1 MSAGDK
7 KGNSDSA
14 SPRHHESKLEPV
26 CKQKI
31 ALSSDFYTTLPMWS
45 KASEVAKKTIDQSAA
60 QLSNLSLALRNKRS
74 LEAYAQGIQEEFR
87 QIIIRSGSKLL
98 KKRKPIKLCK
108 ISLKCDDCSIQMSIH
123 HFWEM
128 LA

>member
-1 MSAGDK
+1 
-7 KGNSDSA
+7 
-14 SPRHHESKLEPV
+14 
-26 CKQKI
+26 
-31 ALSSDFYTTLPMWS
+31 MWS
-45 KASEVAKKTIDQSAA
+45 NASEVAKKTIDQSAA

-108 ISLKCDDCSIQMSIH
+108 ISLKCDDCVTQMSIPPFLGDVGMKSGLG
-123 HFWEM
+123 FWV
-128 LA
+128 LTLNVPCLGT